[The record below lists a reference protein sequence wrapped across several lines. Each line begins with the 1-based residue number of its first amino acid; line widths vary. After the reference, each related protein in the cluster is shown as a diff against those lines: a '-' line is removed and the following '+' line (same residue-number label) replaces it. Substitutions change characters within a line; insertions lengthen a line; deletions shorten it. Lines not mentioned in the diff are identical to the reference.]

1 MQKIEDTSASKQ
13 ILPTP
18 GRSHRHTRCS
28 PAALSLLATLLAG
41 AAQAQDPVQPAP
53 TIPHIAHH
61 RPTKPKPQAKAAAAQ
76 TGPAVSI
83 DNVSVKTQRRL
94 VREKNS
100 PSAVTELGAAQ
111 IAQVGVQG
119 SVATLLRQAPS
130 VYVYQQG
137 IGENEPVLTIR
148 GARGLETAQTLDGVP
163 MQDLLSGGT
172 GNYLQNLLG
181 GHFNLD
187 QISGVSIYPG
197 VAYPDKSTFG
207 TIGGTI
213 AYNSL
218 RPTNDAHADLFGSVG
233 SFGTYNEGFDINTG
247 RLDGPL
253 GYGVDAPKMLLKYS
267 NLQTNGFID
276 YTPAR
281 YNSMEYALDKPYD
294 QGQSL
299 FQATV
304 NYNTGS
310 GLSLPEPVP
319 VPFLQKYGMYSNYSP
334 TDVFQRQADD
344 YLTLILKDDTY
355 INDTVSAGLSLFY
368 LNSDSDTTSYGNP
381 TIFGPNGEPGS
392 VTVGLSSPFTQTP
405 AGYAEQGLY
414 GLGHIFYD
422 AQAYPYTATSAG
434 CPAALQAEFAAAGQP
449 SPCGYNA
456 QQNSTHS
463 DTYGFQP
470 RVTLTPP
477 EVFGILNTIKIGGL
491 VAKETQPASHAYA
504 SVFPNVPQL
513 QQNEIWS
520 TIIGSTGGY
529 DGGFQR
535 TIYQGYVQ
543 DKIDVLHNTL
553 HITPGVTLEGTDS
566 SDLGSEIFGGKPS
579 ASLLATPYCQA
590 GNPCLFGSYKAHK
603 WDREFLPF
611 INVSYDLDQIL
622 PPARG
627 VSFYGSTGNSALF
640 APVTDFGPNL
650 IGSPPNASIVHLYEG
665 GVKYNRPNLVLSL
678 DYFYQHVDRDF
689 GYFSYEFGPQAG
701 EAFYSNNGQREFK
714 GFEASSI
721 WQATPRW
728 QLFGNVSHTLAKYLA
743 TTFGYASVQEDQFG
757 VVVRGTPVTGVPDW
771 LSTFGVDYNTKDI
784 AVSNDQLNV
793 RFEGQYTGKQ
803 ATTYDLNG
811 AQNVGPIAGVSPPGT
826 YGYYTA
832 TAGATTYDPNGG
844 ISPFATF
851 NLDLN
856 YKLPLQNAGPL
867 KLLSFDLNVINM
879 FNNRYF
885 QYLYRQVAPS
895 TQALFTSGPFKG
907 QAISPYSGPSFAN
920 GIAGEPAAVTLT
932 VSTRF

>member
-1 MQKIEDTSASKQ
+1 MQKFQDRTAAECSVLVSGHSRRQSRRSLSAASA
-13 ILPTP
+13 L
-18 GRSHRHTRCS
+18 
-28 PAALSLLATLLAG
+28 AAVIVTG
-41 AAQAQDPVQPAP
+41 GAQAQVPAQMVSSG
-53 TIPHIAHH
+53 IPQNTHD
-61 RPTKPKPQAKAAAAQ
+61 QAPNMQNGNTAGNSEKITVKA
-76 TGPAVSI
+76 
-83 DNVSVKTQRRL
+83 QRRL

-111 IAQVGVQG
+111 IAQVGIQG
-119 SVATLLRQAPS
+119 SVATLLRAAPS

-137 IGENEPVLTIR
+137 IGENEPVLTVR

-163 MQDLLSGGT
+163 MQDLLSGGG

-213 AYNSL
+213 AYTSL
-218 RPTNDAHADLFGSVG
+218 RPSNDTHADLFGSVG
-233 SFGTYNEGFDINTG
+233 SFGTWDEGFDLNSGRMDGILGTG
-247 RLDGPL
+247 A
-253 GYGVDAPKMLLKYS
+253 DAPTMMLKYS
-267 NLQTNGFID
+267 NLQTNGFIE

-281 YNSMEYALDKPYD
+281 YNSMEYAFDKPYD
-294 QGQSL
+294 QGLSL

-310 GLSLPEPVP
+310 GLTLPEPVP
-319 VPFLQKYGMYSNYSP
+319 LPFLQKYGMYSNYSP
-334 TDVFQRQADD
+334 TDVFQRQSDD
-344 YLTLILKDDTY
+344 YLTLILKNDTY
-355 INDTVSAGLSLFY
+355 INDFVSAGLTLFY
-368 LNSDSDTTSYGNP
+368 LNSDSNTTSYGNP

-392 VTVGLSSPFTQTP
+392 VTVGSSSPFSQTP

-414 GLGHIFYD
+414 GRGNVFYD
-422 AQAYPYTATSAG
+422 PQAYPYTASSAG
-434 CPAALQAEFAAAGQP
+434 CPAALQAEYAAADQP

-456 QQNSTHS
+456 QQNSTHD

-470 RVTLTPP
+470 RLTITPSAM
-477 EVFGILNTIKIGGL
+477 FGILNTIKLGGI

-504 SVFPNVPQL
+504 SVYPNVPEL
-513 QQNEIWS
+513 PQNEIWS
-520 TIIGSTGGY
+520 TVIGSTGGY

-535 TIYQGYVQ
+535 TIYQGYLQ
-543 DKIDVLHNTL
+543 DKIDFVHNTL
-553 HITPGVTLEGTDS
+553 HVTPGLTIEGTDS
-566 SDLGSEIFGGKPS
+566 SDLGSEIFGGTPS
-579 ASLLATPYCQA
+579 ASLLASAYCQA
-590 GNPCLFGSYKAHK
+590 ENPCDFGSYKAHK
-603 WDREFLPF
+603 WDREYLPF
-611 INVSYDLDQIL
+611 INVSYDLDRIL
-622 PPARG
+622 PVARG
-627 VSFYGSTGNSALF
+627 VSFYGSAGTSALF

-665 GVKYNRPNLVLSL
+665 GVKYNKDNLVLSM
-678 DYFYQHVDRDF
+678 DYFYQHVERDF
-689 GYFSYEFGPQAG
+689 GYYSYEFGPLAG

-714 GFEASSI
+714 GFEASAI
-721 WQATPRW
+721 WQVTPNW

-771 LSTFGVDYNTKDI
+771 LSTFGVDYDRRNVGI
-784 AVSNDQLNV
+784 RNDELNI

-811 AQNVGPIAGVSPPGT
+811 LQNVGPIAGVGAPGT
-826 YGYYTA
+826 YNYYSA

-856 YKLPLQNAGPL
+856 YKLPVYSAGPI
-867 KLLSFDLNVINM
+867 KQLSFDLNVINM
-879 FNNRYF
+879 FNTHYF
-885 QYLYRQVAPS
+885 QYLYRQVAPA
-895 TQALFTSGPFKG
+895 TQGNFTSGPFKG
-907 QAISPYSGPSFAN
+907 EPISPYSGPSFAN
-920 GIAGEPAAVTLT
+920 GIAGEPAAVTFT
-932 VSTRF
+932 VSARF